1 MNKRQ
6 QKRNKGKQEY
16 NKSYAYIISA
26 CILILN
32 AAFSAEAI
40 YFLKIV
46 LDDQIVEWNNNVDQ
60 AYMQVVILS
69 IIQFIFVFGVLMM
82 YIFKE
87 KEHHE
92 EKVKS
97 IEDKEYLIENI
108 EKLNLEI
115 DKTKIFE
122 SSDGMW
128 TYNTLKGFIDGLVER
143 QVDRFACIRIQCKDV
158 RLAQQFRLNCGYV
171 LNNDVIR
178 IKLSETDYLFIF
190 VKYYE
195 YEAMEAIK
203 LILDSNIK
211 VVNKYEAD
219 GTKDTTDGILEKLNI
234 ECGQQRND

>member
-1 MNKRQ
+1 
-6 QKRNKGKQEY
+6 
-16 NKSYAYIISA
+16 
-26 CILILN
+26 
-32 AAFSAEAI
+32 
-40 YFLKIV
+40 
-46 LDDQIVEWNNNVDQ
+46 
-60 AYMQVVILS
+60 
-69 IIQFIFVFGVLMM
+69 
-82 YIFKE
+82 
-87 KEHHE
+87 
-92 EKVKS
+92 
-97 IEDKEYLIENI
+97 
-108 EKLNLEI
+108 
-115 DKTKIFE
+115 
-122 SSDGMW
+122 MW